1 MQHLLEYCRTPRQT
15 EILTAVVEADDS
27 TGIAAVTLGI
37 SVRNVQIAIAR
48 VKRYAESKGVDHDRG
63 LNIGVAPGLGHAGT
77 STLYDEEGNVKIQ
90 WVKTKANSE
99 QQEALFAEYVEALK
113 EEIPRESAVQPPE
126 VVSERLLNCYT
137 ISDYHLGSLS
147 WHEETRGDD
156 WDTDI
161 AEDMLVRWFQT
172 AIQQAPDAK
181 IGLLAQLGDFL
192 HFDGLTAVTPS
203 SGHILDT
210 DTRFQK
216 IVRVA
221 IRALRRIVRMLLEKH
236 EIVHIIMAEGNHDLA
251 ASAWLRELLFAL
263 YEDEPRITVDRSAF
277 PYYAYEHGKTSLFFH
292 HGHKR
297 KAETL
302 PAVFAAQF
310 RELYGRT
317 EHAYAHVGHLHHDKL
332 IESTLM
338 TTEQHR
344 TIAAPDAYGAT
355 GGWLSGRGAK
365 VITYDTQF
373 GEVGRIT
380 ISPDMVKAA

>member
-113 EEIPRESAVQPPE
+113 EEIPRESTVQPPE